1 MNAVSRAI
9 GYWAMVLFMFAA
21 FGNNSVGGFASLTG
35 GLAWYLCHDL
45 MFNKP
50 KKV

>member
-1 MNAVSRAI
+1 MNALSRAI
-9 GYWAMVLFMFAA
+9 GYLAMVLFMVAA
-21 FGNNSVGGFASLTG
+21 FGDNLVGVFASLTG
-35 GLAWYLCHDL
+35 GLAWFLCHDL